1 MAEPVLIALVAEA
14 RAIHGNDLAAVV
26 VHATGDL
33 VPGQV
38 AVAIH
43 TASAHRAAAFAACRH
58 LIERIKA
65 DLPIWKRESYAD
77 GSSEWLK
84 GS

>member
-1 MAEPVLIALVAEA
+1 MAEPVLRALVAEA
-14 RAIHGNDLAAVV
+14 RSLHGDDVAAIV

-43 TASAHRAAAFAACRH
+43 TASTHRAAAFAACRH
-58 LIERIKA
+58 LIERIKE

-77 GSSEWLK
+77 GTSEWLK